1 MLWLVKKATSEY
13 TLLTD
18 GHMVLPTVR
27 NGWTRSVVVQRVA
40 CSKWACICH
49 KEVAQ
54 INQRADIGD
63 GASLELVD
71 MFCYLGNMQ
80 SVDRN
85 ANAAVDITVIKR
97 WNKFRQL
104 VPLLI
109 NTDVS
114 LLMRDACVTWQWNVA
129 SEEREHDGTSA
140 DWDQNKRSVLDKGP
154 LNGSLVFLSINS
166 EI

>member
-1 MLWLVKKATSEY
+1 
-13 TLLTD
+13 
-18 GHMVLPTVR
+18 
-27 NGWTRSVVVQRVA
+27 
-40 CSKWACICH
+40 
-49 KEVAQ
+49 VAQ

-114 LLMRDACVTWQWNVA
+114 LLMRDACVTWQ
-129 SEEREHDGTSA
+129 
-140 DWDQNKRSVLDKGP
+140 
-154 LNGSLVFLSINS
+154 
-166 EI
+166 